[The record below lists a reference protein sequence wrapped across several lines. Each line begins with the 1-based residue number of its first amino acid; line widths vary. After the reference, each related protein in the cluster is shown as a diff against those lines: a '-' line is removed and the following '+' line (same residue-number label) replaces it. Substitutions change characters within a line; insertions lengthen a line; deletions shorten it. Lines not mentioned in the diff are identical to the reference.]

1 MDQDQ
6 KMEGLDN
13 SNGGEL
19 DESDSQ
25 SVTVSELGMMNRVAG
40 ISKRMQ
46 NSRMSMV
53 SATLTI
59 SDFPVEIQGILSEAF
74 DPDGDGHIS
83 TDELVEGAKISI
95 QTRKFNRMLWK
106 GLAVAIF
113 VVLALVGLN
122 AGLTY
127 GIVDANKDTEVQGRA
142 LMVREKGMDA
152 EVPVA
157 TSNNEITVTLATLPF
172 LPSSVVSHVEN
183 LAFSSEDGS
192 VVYHRKVRSV
202 DISPEKSLKLLTTEG
217 DMVEWDLVDD
227 AKKLSIALASG
238 EDGTAWK
245 MCVYCTE
252 CTAANVYSTPDI
264 LNGLDS
270 FEAATGKE
278 ARRHLGTFSRR
289 LQNGGRGDRECNS
302 C

>member
-1 MDQDQ
+1 M
-6 KMEGLDN
+6 MSHRSAMSHVSSALAI
-13 SNGGEL
+13 SN
-19 DESDSQ
+19 
-25 SVTVSELGMMNRVAG
+25 
-40 ISKRMQ
+40 
-46 NSRMSMV
+46 
-53 SATLTI
+53 
-59 SDFPVEIQGILSEAF
+59 FPVEVQGILSNAY
-74 DPDGDGHIS
+74 DDDDDGHIS
-83 TDELVEGAKISI
+83 TKELVEGARIKIRTEKYNSL
-95 QTRKFNRMLWK
+95 LWK
-106 GLAVAIF
+106 GIGLAVVL
-113 VVLALVGLN
+113 VVALIGLN

-127 GIVDANKDTEVQGRA
+127 GIIDANKDTEVQGRA

-217 DMVEWDLVDD
+217 DRVEWDLVDD
-227 AKKLSIALASG
+227 EKKLSIALASG
-238 EDGTAWK
+238 EEGTSWK
-245 MCVYCTE
+245 MCVHCTE

-264 LNGLDS
+264 LDGLES

-278 ARRHLGTFSRR
+278 ARRHLGTISRR
-289 LQNGGRGDRECNS
+289 LQNKGRGDRS
-302 C
+302 CSSC

>member
-1 MDQDQ
+1 MSSQAFDEEDFMMSH
-6 KMEGLDN
+6 KSAMSHVSSALAI
-13 SNGGEL
+13 SN
-19 DESDSQ
+19 
-25 SVTVSELGMMNRVAG
+25 
-40 ISKRMQ
+40 
-46 NSRMSMV
+46 
-53 SATLTI
+53 
-59 SDFPVEIQGILSEAF
+59 FPVEVQGILSNAY
-74 DPDGDGHIS
+74 DDDGDGHIS
-83 TDELVEGAKISI
+83 TDELVEGARIKMR
-95 QTRKFNRMLWK
+95 TEKCNRMLWK
-106 GLAVAIF
+106 GIGLAVVF
-113 VVLALVGLN
+113 VVALIGLN
-122 AGLTY
+122 VGLTY
-127 GIVDANKDTEVQGRA
+127 GIIDANKDTEVQGRA

-217 DMVEWDLVDD
+217 DIVEWDLVDD

-264 LNGLDS
+264 LDGLDS

-289 LQNGGRGDRECNS
+289 LQNGGRGDRS
-302 C
+302 CSSC